1 MTTVLDTIPEF
12 EGSAEAARQK
22 LNNFT
27 LEAMIEMFAAD
38 LERSDRRFLVVRYE
52 GELIAHSIL
61 SVRGAGSQKAWGYFF
76 TRYVLPE
83 HRRRGVGGLLL
94 DAGIEWFQAAGCRV
108 AAKSRRRPTS
118 RTRGCCVSSPRAD
131 FRSWSASS
139 APGLMCA
146 CASSSPSEPGAR
158 GSVAPEEAPPAKP
171 RSTRRRRRVHHH
183 RHLEPPRTPE
193 GLVVHQLG
201 HESGDVGA
209 RGGLPGEEPGD
220 RRWEHVVG

>member
-52 GELIAHSIL
+52 GELIAHSVL
-61 SVRGAGSQKAWGYFF
+61 SVREAGSQKAWGYFF

-94 DAGIEWFQAAGCRV
+94 DAGIEWFQAAGCRY
-108 AAKSRRRPTS
+108 A
-118 RTRGCCVSSPRAD
+118 
-131 FRSWSASS
+131 
-139 APGLMCA
+139 
-146 CASSSPSEPGAR
+146 
-158 GSVAPEEAPPAKP
+158 EAH
-171 RSTRRRRRVHHH
+171 THI
-183 RHLEPPRTPE
+183 TNE
-193 GLVVHQLG
+193 GLLCLFASRGFQVVERIQ
-201 HESGDVGA
+201 
-209 RGGLPGEEPGD
+209 RPWP
-220 RRWEHVVG
+220 HVRLRLELSL